1 MDINRFIELYWN
13 YYLQL
18 ENEVFATEP
27 FCAIDK
33 INDTAYSTK
42 YLQLILSVC
51 GEIDTICKQLCKS
64 FSPDFN
70 IDQVGINDYR
80 DILMQHRPQ
89 IADEVLTIEQHAYR
103 DIQPWQAWKHHHNPH
118 WWDVYNKVKHH
129 RDEMWNGKAAF
140 KHANQKAAIESLCA
154 LYILIEYLGVQY
166 FVMNTRKKNVLEMLS
181 VKSERIT
188 MGHWYRFYT
197 SFMGVHFFETAPC
210 KAYFN
215 CRSAE
220 DGTT

>member
-18 ENEVFATEP
+18 ENEFFATEP

-33 INDTAYSTK
+33 INDNAYSTK

-80 DILMQHRPQ
+80 DILMQHRPR
-89 IADEVLTIEQHAYR
+89 IADEVLAIEQHAYR
-103 DIQPWQAWKHHHNPH
+103 DI
-118 WWDVYNKVKHH
+118 
-129 RDEMWNGKAAF
+129 
-140 KHANQKAAIESLCA
+140 
-154 LYILIEYLGVQY
+154 
-166 FVMNTRKKNVLEMLS
+166 
-181 VKSERIT
+181 
-188 MGHWYRFYT
+188 
-197 SFMGVHFFETAPC
+197 
-210 KAYFN
+210 
-215 CRSAE
+215 RSPPPS
-220 DGTT
+220 GF